1 MITEQELSICNYRIE
16 LVDEMVTQL
25 EEVKRTDIRLLLLLV
40 LVLQLLQKV
49 EGYSRTSEDLSICKL
64 GKY

>member
-25 EEVKRTDIRLLLLLV
+25 EEVKRTDIRLLLLMV

-49 EGYSRTSEDLSICKL
+49 EGYSRTSEELSTSMS